1 VAHATNLTLYALKGI
16 FYMEKTEKIWNKNF
30 IILFIT
36 NLLVLAAFYASI
48 PIIPIYCQQ
57 IGITGSKTGIV
68 LTAMSIATI
77 LFRPVTGYLLDNFN
91 RYRVYVLFLI
101 LFCLAFPGFI
111 AFPIFSMLIIIRLYM
126 GAVYSVCGSATMT
139 LASDVLP
146 STKITQG
153 ISRFAFTISIGMA
166 VGPYVG
172 IQVQNHMSS
181 KASFLTIFAITLVA
195 LICVSFCKISY
206 PKVERKK
213 FAFRD
218 TIYNPALPFM
228 FNMMFLMIPYGA
240 VIAYSSMLAQEK
252 QLTSVIPYFY
262 ICLVIGMLVSK
273 FTTQKMIDVGKHRV
287 LVYASL
293 VILIA
298 TMGSYVFLTTGIHL
312 LIAALLFGLGYGI
325 LQPLFQAFVSGTTSV
340 PKRGVANATYLLAYD
355 IGIGIGALMMGYLQD
370 TIGLSNGFAL
380 TAVAYV
386 IGGVIY
392 AAYVDRYY
400 LKLKSDPGVHS
411 SRSDLLSQH
420 MEHEVFALHED
431 ATVHDALFYFSDKHI
446 SGAPIV
452 SANDAAVGFI
462 SDGDIMRYL
471 REDEHL
477 PFAIDG
483 SASFMA
489 FWNPDAEFEQK
500 LDSVMNLNV
509 LEIGTSKPIT
519 ISASASIEDV
529 CELLSEAGIK
539 KVPVV
544 DGRKVVGIITRST
557 ITHYLTRR
565 YLEHKQKNVTD

>member
-1 VAHATNLTLYALKGI
+1 MPPYFILYAYKGAL
-16 FYMEKTEKIWNKNF
+16 YMEKTEKIWNREF
-30 IILFIT
+30 VLLFIT

-48 PIIPIYCQQ
+48 PIIPVYCQQ
-57 IGITGSKTGIV
+57 IGITGSKIGIV
-68 LTAMSIATI
+68 LTAMSISTI
-77 LFRPVTGYLLDNFN
+77 LFRPVAGYLLDNFN
-91 RYRVYVLFLI
+91 RYRVYLLFLG
-101 LFCLAFPGFI
+101 LFCFAFPGFI
-111 AFPIFSMLIIIRLYM
+111 AFPVFGALIIIRLYM

-146 STKITQG
+146 RTKITQG

-181 KASFLTIFAITLVA
+181 KASFLTIFAITLAA
-195 LICVSFCKISY
+195 LICVSRCKISY
-206 PKVERKK
+206 PKVERKN
-213 FAFRD
+213 FALRD
-218 TIYNPALPFM
+218 AVYNPALPFM

-262 ICLVIGMLVSK
+262 ICLVAGMLASK
-273 FTTQKMIDVGKHRV
+273 FTTQKMIDAGRHRI

-293 VILIA
+293 AVLTA
-298 TMGSYVFLTTGIHL
+298 TMASYAFLTTGIHL
-312 LIAALLFGLGYGI
+312 LIAALLFGFGYGI
-325 LQPLFQAFVSGTTSV
+325 LQPLFQAFVTGTTSA
-340 PKRGVANATYLLAYD
+340 PKRGVANATYLLSYD
-355 IGIGIGALMMGYLQD
+355 IGIGIGALLMGCLQE
-370 TIGLSNGFAL
+370 TTGLSIGFAL

-386 IGGVIY
+386 IGGLIY

-400 LKLKSDPGVHS
+400 LKLKINSGVHIV
-411 SRSDLLSQH
+411 RSDALSQH
-420 MEHEVFALHED
+420 MQHEVYALQED

-471 REDEHL
+471 REDEHP
-477 PFAIDG
+477 PFAIDS

-489 FWNPDAEFEQK
+489 FRNPDAEFEQK

-509 LEIGTSKPIT
+509 LEIGTNKPIT
-519 ISASASIEDV
+519 ISANASIEDV
-529 CELLSEAGIK
+529 CNLLSEAGVK

-544 DGRKVVGIITRST
+544 DGDKVVGIITRST

-565 YLEHKQKNVTD
+565 HLEHAQKSISD